1 MKKKNTVLIVAAM
14 LVVVAAGLM
23 GCGKTHEI
31 LVSTQ
36 NLWFGLGAGSQTLDI
51 TANCDWTITKN
62 DNADW
67 YTISTLEGKKDA
79 SILITVEAMEDGDFR
94 GSSFVIKSPGGH
106 IRRTVFVSQNK
117 LDFDGMVNK
126 VFGVMT
132 VEHWNTD
139 YYGMMIED
147 SYKAGVYD
155 PYDTTTGYQMWF
167 LEDGHGY
174 QRDHHTDTVAWWEFS
189 YSFDVVNQV
198 LNIDFV
204 TVGDEPE
211 SYSPDVLT
219 ASDSLY
225 RIFHEYKPNF
235 WERADM
241 RKVGTINPGSKEE
254 LRIKAA
260 KRKEGEPIFQF

>member
-1 MKKKNTVLIVAAM
+1 MKKKSTVLIMAAL
-14 LVVVAAGLM
+14 LVVAAAGLM
-23 GCGKTHEI
+23 SCVKTYKI

-36 NLWFGLGAGSQTLDI
+36 ELWFGLEHGTKTLEI

-79 SILITVEAMEDGDFR
+79 TITITVDALEDADFR

-106 IRRTVFVSQNK
+106 VYRTVFVSQNK

-126 VFGVMT
+126 VFGVMS

-147 SYKAGVYD
+147 SYRAYTYD
-155 PYDTTTGYQMWF
+155 PYDTTSVYLMYFFENGV
-167 LEDGHGY
+167 GV
-174 QRDHHTDTVAWWEFS
+174 QRDHHTDTVALWAFQYEF
-189 YSFDVVNQV
+189 DIVNQV
-198 LNIDFV
+198 LNISFE
-204 TVGDEPE
+204 TVDGSPE
-211 SYSPDVLT
+211 SYSPSVLT

-225 RIFHEYKPNF
+225 RIFHEYKQHF

-241 RKVGTINPGSKEE
+241 RKVGTIVPGSKDEM
-254 LRIKAA
+254 RKKAA